1 MKRTSAEQAQTERL
15 EKSYVQLQSSVILS
29 IERDV
34 CGCDYG
40 GNSWTTLVEAQRI
53 SELLGLKPGL
63 RLLDVGAGSGWPGL
77 YMAENSG
84 CDVTLLDIPLAGLRI
99 AADRAYTDQIA
110 GACWVTCADAT
121 KMPFNDA
128 SFDALSHSDLLCCLK
143 QKRAVLESCNRVTRR
158 GGRMAFTVISLAANL
173 GPEELKRALAA
184 SPEFVE
190 SDEDYLTLLSQTGWR
205 LLESQD
211 LSLDYAASTRR
222 QLKAMKKNK
231 QSLMAI
237 IGESDYADRYKK
249 HTSKLAAL
257 HDGLLRRELFV
268 VTPA

>member
-1 MKRTSAEQAQTERL
+1 MKRTSAEWAQTERL
-15 EKSYVQLQSSVILS
+15 EKSYVQLQSSVMLS

-40 GNSWTTLVEAQRI
+40 GNSWTTLVEAQRL
-53 SELLGLKPGL
+53 STLLGLKPGL
-63 RLLDVGAGSGWPGL
+63 RLLDVGAGAGWPGL
-77 YMAENSG
+77 YLAGESG
-84 CDVTLLDIPLAGLRI
+84 CDITLLDIPLAGLRI
-99 AADRAYTDQIA
+99 AAERANADAIA
-110 GACWVTCADAT
+110 GACWLTCADAA
-121 KMPFNDA
+121 KIPFNDA
-128 SFDALSHSDLLCCLK
+128 SFDAISHSDLLCCLK

-173 GPEELKRALAA
+173 GREELKHALAV

-211 LSLDYAASTRR
+211 LSLDYADSCRR
-222 QLKAMKKNK
+222 QIKAMTENK
-231 QSLMAI
+231 QKLIAV
-237 IGESDYADRYKK
+237 IGSSDYAERHEK
-249 HTSKLAAL
+249 HTSKLLAL

-268 VTPA
+268 VTPV